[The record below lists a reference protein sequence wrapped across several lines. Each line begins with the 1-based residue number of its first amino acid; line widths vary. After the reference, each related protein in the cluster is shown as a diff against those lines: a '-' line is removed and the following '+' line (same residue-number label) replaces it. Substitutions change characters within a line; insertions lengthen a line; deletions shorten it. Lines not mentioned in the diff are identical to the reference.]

1 VLAGGLHAGLP
12 RAKPRCDGPGN
23 FGQTSNNRFHII
35 DDIPFTTSFKFD
47 FEVWHWA
54 ECKVSQSVVA
64 YWYATA
70 EGTDTFAAPKP
81 EELVVPVPPQLKG
94 VEGAIEGETLKVL
107 SSTGGVHTRAGR
119 FWQHLEPFAAALVA
133 ECKPGDTLVLGF
145 DVEKAAKHE
154 IFANFT
160 KAIDYGIATFV
171 INGGKASAPVDFFE
185 KKGVKA
191 TGELSL
197 GVHELKAGEN
207 SLTISITGAHPDA
220 KKSHMV
226 GLDYVR
232 PVAK

>member
-1 VLAGGLHAGLP
+1 
-12 RAKPRCDGPGN
+12 
-23 FGQTSNNRFHII
+23 
-35 DDIPFTTSFKFD
+35 
-47 FEVWHWA
+47 
-54 ECKVSQSVVA
+54 
-64 YWYATA
+64 
-70 EGTDTFAAPKP
+70 
-81 EELVVPVPPQLKG
+81 VPVPPLLKG
-94 VEGAIEGETLKVL
+94 VDGAIEGEGMKVL
-107 SSTGGVHTRAGR
+107 SSTGGVHTVQGGFGNIWSRSQQLW
-119 FWQHLEPFAAALVA
+119 WQNA
-133 ECKPGDTLVLGF
+133 KPGDTLALAFNVDKGG
-145 DVEKAAKHE
+145 KHE

-160 KAIDYGIATFV
+160 KAIDYGIATFA
-171 INGGKASAPVDFFE
+171 INGGKASAPIDFFE